1 MKNIKDFINE
11 SSDKNDELY
20 DVVSDYIDETID
32 DMGDWDDSDIK
43 DFISNLYDNLYNI
56 GVDSDDVR
64 ELIKYVEDNSN
75 VDTDDDNFTDDLGD
89 ALNAKMNSMK

>member
-1 MKNIKDFINE
+1 
-11 SSDKNDELY
+11 
-20 DVVSDYIDETID
+20 
-32 DMGDWDDSDIK
+32 MGDWDDSDIK

-64 ELIKYVEDNSN
+64 ELIKYVEDNSD